1 MISDLFFTYVAV
13 HCFWKA
19 EDILRWQ
26 ADVGLKKDWAT
37 MSVKQQDSE
46 IRVGVRVM
54 RAVSSIGGAAALFSL
69 GQHLI

>member
-26 ADVGLKKDWAT
+26 ADMGLKKDWAN
-37 MSVKQQDSE
+37 MSVKQQDDQ
-46 IRVGVRVM
+46 IRGGVRVM
-54 RAVSSIGGAAALFSL
+54 RVVSSIGGAAALFSF
-69 GQHLI
+69 GRHLL